1 STPHPMADGS
11 GVGTSFAIN
20 FQPSTLNSPWNLYF
34 RVTMPD
40 AIELGL
46 LDVINRVKGTQF
58 TPEQFLADCRTRAGS
73 EEIFQQS
80 YMCNPLGA
88 ATASIV
94 DWSSIERCRFD
105 YPFERV
111 HLEADQV
118 LKQFGHFTPGAEH
131 NRQLQIHQFLRSSFP
146 SLFSVSPSPPREER
160 AGERRRVHSQPST
173 KNPQLRLGFDV
184 AASGQGNLAAIYIDE
199 VKGSDLWLRALF
211 TARTEEIGRAH

>member
-1 STPHPMADGS
+1 WAGDMAVWSSHDGEDTLFNQFAQEARATCTFKSSSLSAS
-11 GVGTSFAIN
+11 GGEGQGEVACDLGPAA
-20 FQPSTLNSPWNLYF
+20 STLSRSDAPRSPWNLF
-34 RVTMPD
+34 SRVTMPD

-111 HLEADQV
+111 HLEADQI
-118 LKQFGHFTPGAEH
+118 LKHFGHFTPGAEH
-131 NRQLQIHQFLRSSFP
+131 NRQLQIATFLRNSFA
-146 SLFSVSPSPPREER
+146 SLF
-160 AGERRRVHSQPST
+160 
-173 KNPQLRLGFDV
+173 
-184 AASGQGNLAAIYIDE
+184 
-199 VKGSDLWLRALF
+199 
-211 TARTEEIGRAH
+211 